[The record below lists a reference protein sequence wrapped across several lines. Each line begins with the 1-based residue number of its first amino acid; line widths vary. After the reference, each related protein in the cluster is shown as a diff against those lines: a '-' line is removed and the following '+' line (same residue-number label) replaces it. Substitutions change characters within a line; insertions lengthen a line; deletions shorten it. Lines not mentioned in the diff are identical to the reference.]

1 MLGKLAGAGAGAGA
15 GVPMFTFH
23 LTSGPVPFCGCR
35 VSCPPYTEHAI
46 CVDIRDRLC
55 VLQVSRAHR
64 LVVRAAF
71 RRQLRPRHRHRPSG
85 CWQRLSVP
93 AQGAM
98 GGALL
103 TAPRPWVTCVCPL
116 SSPTQLASSTLDA
129 AVANAAVAGAGS
141 SGLAVAAST
150 VSDVPPSP
158 LTSFTQ
164 QWSGVDGAVLTYGLC
179 TLPCLPLLGAR
190 GG

>member
-1 MLGKLAGAGAGAGA
+1 
-15 GVPMFTFH
+15 
-23 LTSGPVPFCGCR
+23 
-35 VSCPPYTEHAI
+35 
-46 CVDIRDRLC
+46 
-55 VLQVSRAHR
+55 
-64 LVVRAAF
+64 
-71 RRQLRPRHRHRPSG
+71 
-85 CWQRLSVP
+85 
-93 AQGAM
+93 M

-103 TAPRPWVTCVCPL
+103 TAPRPWVTCVCAL